1 MKHLIMGTAGHIDH
15 GKTTLIKQLT
25 GYDCDTHKEEKERG
39 ITIYLGFSHYTLSN
53 GNTIGIVDVPG
64 HSDFINTMIAGAS
77 GIDFVLLV
85 IAADAGIMP
94 QTLEH
99 LRIMGMLGIK
109 KGMIV
114 ITKTDLVEHE
124 YLQLITE
131 DVAELVKGTFLEKS
145 PIINFSAV
153 TGEGL
158 PEIIAALEGIESEIL
173 PRPNDEVFRLYID
186 RVFNIT
192 GFGTVVTGTVQSGH
206 INKDSKLY
214 LLPKAEKVR
223 IRRLERYGKEVSE
236 LTAGDRGSINLA
248 GIDRSKITRG
258 MLVTD
263 RVLQDTKLV
272 DVKLSLFPEG
282 GELPLWSQCIFLH
295 GTEQFEVRVHL
306 LDTDK
311 LQSGNE
317 SIAQIHFK
325 NSLYACYGDRFV
337 IRNSSADK
345 TIGGGEI
352 IDVKPL
358 HHRRRTAK
366 LLSNLQRIL
375 LGNLEE
381 LIAAEVRK
389 NVNPLSIEY
398 LAGTFNKPVSEL
410 LKIVDSSLPEDIVVV
425 SSQDELFLQEQ
436 KRYIKTRNKIINN
449 LTTYHKNNP
458 LEETGRS
465 FDELMGLYGKD
476 RDEGLEKYIE
486 IVLADLVSQKQLKK
500 VDNTWTLYT
509 HNVKFSEELANQ
521 VYFVENYLLDS
532 GMKTPLMS
540 ELLPAAEKKGI
551 DEKLLY
557 QILKLLVYRKKAYR
571 IEDNYIHSDI
581 VDKCRIKL
589 LESLLNK
596 KEGITVAEYR
606 DIISGNRKI
615 CLLLLARFDG
625 EGITIRKGD
634 YRIITEKGRKLLFS

>member
-1 MKHLIMGTAGHIDH
+1 MGTAGHIDH